1 MTAIENWST
10 EAELDAMKRRGW
22 VERGREELPHE
33 RRILVRLWHPHQT
46 VGEGSDRYYAA
57 VETFR
62 SLPLDPGACQLALFE
77 ERG

>member
-1 MTAIENWST
+1 MAPVGNWTS

-46 VGEGSDRYYAA
+46 VGEGSDRYC
-57 VETFR
+57 R
-62 SLPLDPGACQLALFE
+62 STAHISPKGVIGVP
-77 ERG
+77 R

>member
-1 MTAIENWST
+1 MIENLID

-22 VERGREELPHE
+22 VEPTREELPRE
-33 RRILVRLWHPHQT
+33 GRILVRLWHPHQT
-46 VGEGSDRYYAA
+46 VGEGSDRYYTA

-62 SLPLDPGACQLALFE
+62 SLPLAPGASQMALFE